1 MGINTVTT
9 KLLAF
14 AMGAATSGFAGVF
27 YGAKLSLVSPE
38 NFQFTV
44 SITILVMIVLGGMGN
59 MPGVIVGSLTTY
71 LILFKILP
79 DAPNQVHGL
88 LASLNLTAIDQPHGD
103 WPGLGEMVSRLKL
116 LFFGLILVL
125 TMLLRPVGL
134 IPGQAEVDHVEARKE
149 EAALEGVT

>member
-1 MGINTVTT
+1 
-9 KLLAF
+9 
-14 AMGAATSGFAGVF
+14 VF

-79 DAPNQVHGL
+79 DAPNQVHSL
-88 LASLNLTAIDQPHGD
+88 LASLNLTGIDQPHGD